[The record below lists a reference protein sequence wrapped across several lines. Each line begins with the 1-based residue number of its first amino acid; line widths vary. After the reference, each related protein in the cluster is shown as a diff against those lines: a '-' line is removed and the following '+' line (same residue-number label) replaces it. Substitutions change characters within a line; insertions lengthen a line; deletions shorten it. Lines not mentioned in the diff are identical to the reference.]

1 VALVVLADHGQ
12 GVAQRRGPPDD
23 VGADDRVLLDPG
35 PLVVAEG
42 AGLVEDVVEDADL
55 ADVGWSV
62 TVSVAILRTG
72 MLARWAGLA
81 ASALFLF
88 NQGDILSTA
97 IPGFPVWDLGGL
109 LGSTLWGAWVVA
121 PG

>member
-1 VALVVLADHGQ
+1 M
-12 GVAQRRGPPDD
+12 
-23 VGADDRVLLDPG
+23 LLDPG

-72 MLARWAGLA
+72 MLARWAGWAGLA